1 MKLPQADKYLKT
13 KEGLR
18 MNPEKRGNRAGGSP
32 AEDTL
37 AQRNPPV
44 EDGPSSSSDDCAN
57 SSVGVTNEPARK
69 SGS

>member
-1 MKLPQADKYLKT
+1 MLPA
-13 KEGLR
+13 
-18 MNPEKRGNRAGGSP
+18 KREPGKKGNRAGGSP

-57 SSVGVTNEPARK
+57 NSVGVTNGPARK
-69 SGS
+69 SGL

>member
-1 MKLPQADKYLKT
+1 MEYCCDKSVT
-13 KEGLR
+13 VVVR

>member
-1 MKLPQADKYLKT
+1 
-13 KEGLR
+13 
-18 MNPEKRGNRAGGSP
+18 MNPKKRGNGAGGSP

-57 SSVGVTNEPARK
+57 SSVGSHNGEETFTAQRTTAHRH
-69 SGS
+69 